1 MTDTN
6 GSDTELNSDMTV
18 HWNYSTVTFAK
29 VAVLQVTV
37 TPHSFHALSKYNMN
51 TFLTHYIINYISY
64 GVILS
69 QLYIYS
75 IYGIISVSK
84 ILPQY

>member
-51 TFLTHYIINYISY
+51 TFLTHYIINNISY

-69 QLYIYS
+69 RVYIYS
-75 IYGIISVSK
+75 IYDIISVSK

>member
-51 TFLTHYIINYISY
+51 TFLTHFIINYISC

-75 IYGIISVSK
+75 IYDIISVSK